1 MAVWLA
7 VFAALAVRL
16 PKQVQP
22 VKMFLASV
30 VLLLIGGFGLYT
42 GFHSDDQKEA
52 AAVSEAASLFDDK
65 NYNEASKRL
74 EEYVHQKDASAEA
87 LHIYALSEAQLGHLD
102 KAIGFLQKSL

>member
-1 MAVWLA
+1 
-7 VFAALAVRL
+7 
-16 PKQVQP
+16 
-22 VKMFLASV
+22 MFLASI

-102 KAIGFLQKSL
+102 KAIGFLQKSLKKIQMIQINCIIYRCCT